1 MSLAALRKQIDQIA
15 PIIKAQSGNVEE
27 TVYGV
32 VDKINEDGTPHF
44 IRKWKGVIGNMRPTD
59 EEPTIFIIEKL
70 EPVILKHKKY
80 KCLYGGRAGTKSIM
94 VMDTVVGDVNANGSK
109 VFVLRERMK
118 SLKDTIYA
126 GIVGRIDALKIKG
139 FTPVPSE
146 REVRHKNR
154 GKITFGGMQNIIDMK
169 GSFEYKYFLMEEAA
183 RTSQQTIDTLGPTL
197 RGVDGAELIYV
208 WNPESA
214 NDPMSLEFIVPFQ
227 AQLDKDGY
235 YEDDY
240 HMIIKVGFEDNP
252 WFMHDQSLREEYEKD
267 LQKKNEGRMSEAR
280 FNHIWHGAF
289 NDDIDN
295 SVIKADWFDACID
308 AHKKLGFEAKGGK
321 VAGFDPSDVGS
332 DAKGYCLRHGVVF
345 TDVREIDAEDANRAF
360 DIASRDAKASGVDTF
375 GWDCDGMGA
384 LLRDQAVANFQGT
397 KVHTFMYKGSEGVHN
412 PEAVFKPVGE
422 YHIRDSKKNKDV
434 FGNKKAQNIISFA
447 ERVYKTW
454 EAVVHKKYI
463 DPDEL
468 VSFDSEKIPAK
479 YLQKLRSEACR
490 MPLKP
495 DHTFKFYTKQEMR
508 NGIYHTDESGAKSKI
523 VIPSPNLFDA
533 VVLSF
538 DNSANITQSRVN
550 KTHRPQAMRP
560 MGR

>member
-32 VDKINEDGTPHF
+32 VDRINEDGTPHF

-59 EEPTIFIIEKL
+59 EDPTIFVIEKL
-70 EPVILKHKKY
+70 EPAILKYKKY

-126 GIVGRIDALKIKG
+126 GIVGRIDSLKIKG

-146 REVRHKNR
+146 REVRHKNK

-197 RGVDGAELIYV
+197 RGVDGAELWYV

-468 VSFDSEKIPAK
+468 VSFDSESIPAN

-495 DHTFKFYTKQEMR
+495 ADTFKFYTKQEMR
-508 NGIYHTDESGAKSKI
+508 NGIKQPDGSKI

-538 DNSANITQSRVN
+538 DNSANITQSKVN

>member
-1 MSLAALRKQIDQIA
+1 MSTALLRKRLSQIA
-15 PIIKAQSGNVEE
+15 PVIKAQSGHVEE

-32 VDKINEDGTPHF
+32 VDKINDDGSPHF

-59 EEPTIFIIEKL
+59 EEPTVYVIEKL

-94 VMDTVVGDVNANGSK
+94 VMDTVIGDVNANGSK

-126 GIVGRIDALKIKG
+126 GIVGRIGSLDIRG

-146 REVRHKNR
+146 REIRHKNR

-183 RTSQQTIDTLGPTL
+183 RTSQTTIDTLGPTL

-227 AQLDKDGY
+227 AQLDRDGY

-267 LQKKNEGRMSEAR
+267 VQKKDEGRMSESR

-308 AHKKLGFEAKGGK
+308 AHKKLGFNANGGK
-321 VAGFDPSDVGS
+321 IAGFDPSDVGN
-332 DAKGYCLRHGVVF
+332 DAKGYAMRHGVVF
-345 TDVREIDAEDANRAF
+345 KDVREIDAEDANRAF
-360 DIASRDAKASGVDTF
+360 DIASRDAKNQSVDSF

-384 LLRDQAVANFQGT
+384 LLRDQAARNFNGT
-397 KVHTFMYKGSEGVHN
+397 KVHTFMYKGSEGVHH
-412 PEAVFKPVGE
+412 PDAIFKPVGD

-434 FGNKKAQNIISFA
+434 FGNKKAQNIIAFA

-454 EAVVHKKYI
+454 EAVTHGKYC
-463 DPDEL
+463 DPAEL
-468 VSFDSEKIPAK
+468 VSFDSETIPHGFM
-479 YLQKLRSEACR
+479 QKLRSEACR

-495 DHTFKFYTKQEMR
+495 ADTFKFYTKQEMR
-508 NGIYHTDESGAKSKI
+508 NGIKQPDGSKI

-538 DNSANITQSRVN
+538 DNSANITHKRVDR
-550 KTHRPQAMRP
+550 THRPQPMKT

>member
-1 MSLAALRKQIDQIA
+1 MSLAALRKQIDQIS

-32 VDKINEDGTPHF
+32 VDRINEDGTPHF

-59 EEPTIFIIEKL
+59 EEPTIYVIEKL
-70 EPVILKHKKY
+70 EPAILYYKKY
-80 KCLYGGRAGTKSIM
+80 KCFWGGRAGTKSIM
-94 VMDTVVGDVNANGSK
+94 VMDTMVGDVNANGSN
-109 VFVLRERMK
+109 VFVLRERIK
-118 SLKDTIYA
+118 SLRDTIYA
-126 GIVGRIDALKIKG
+126 GMVGRIDALKFKG

-146 REVRHKNR
+146 REIRNKNK

-197 RGVDGAELIYV
+197 RGVDGAELWYV

-267 LQKKNEGRMSEAR
+267 LQKKNEGRMSESR

-321 VAGFDPSDVGS
+321 VAGFDPSDVGN

-360 DIASRDAKASGVDTF
+360 DIASRDAKNAGVDTF

-384 LLRDQAVANFQGT
+384 LLRDQAAANFQGT
-397 KVHTFMYKGSEGVHN
+397 KIHTFMYKGSEGVHN

-468 VSFDSEKIPAK
+468 VSFDSESIPAN

-495 DHTFKFYTKQEMR
+495 ADTFKFYTKQEMR
-508 NGIYHTDESGAKSKI
+508 NGIKQPDGSKI

>member
-32 VDKINEDGTPHF
+32 VDRIKEDGTPHF

-252 WFMHDQSLREEYEKD
+252 WFMHDQSLLEEYEKD
-267 LQKKNEGRMSEAR
+267 LQKKNEGRMSESR

-308 AHKKLGFEAKGGK
+308 AHKKLGFEARGGK

-397 KVHTFMYKGSEGVHN
+397 KVHTFMYKGSEGAHN

-468 VSFDSEKIPAK
+468 VSFDSESIPAN

-495 DHTFKFYTKQEMR
+495 ADTFKFYTKQEMR
-508 NGIYHTDESGAKSKI
+508 NGIKQPDGSKI

>member
-1 MSLAALRKQIDQIA
+1 LSVALLRKRLSQIA
-15 PIIKAQSGNVEE
+15 PVIKAQSGHVEE

-32 VDKINEDGTPHF
+32 VDKINDDGTPHF

-59 EEPTIFIIEKL
+59 EEPTVYVIEKL

-94 VMDTVVGDVNANGSK
+94 VMDTVIGDVNANGSK

-126 GIVGRIDALKIKG
+126 GIVGRISSLDIRG

-183 RTSQQTIDTLGPTL
+183 RTSQTTIDTLGPTL

-227 AQLDKDGY
+227 AQLDRDGY

-267 LQKKNEGRMSEAR
+267 VQKKEEGRMSESR

-308 AHKKLGFEAKGGK
+308 AHKKLGFEANGGK
-321 VAGFDPSDVGS
+321 VAGFDPSDVGN
-332 DAKGYCLRHGVVF
+332 DAKGYAMRHGVVF
-345 TDVREIDAEDANRAF
+345 KDVREIDAEDANRAF
-360 DIASRDAKASGVDTF
+360 DIASRDAKNQSVDTF

-384 LLRDQAVANFQGT
+384 LLRDQAARNFNGT
-397 KVHTFMYKGSEGVHN
+397 KVHTFMYKGSEGVHF
-412 PEAVFKPVGE
+412 PDAVFKPVGD

-434 FGNKKAQNIISFA
+434 FGNKKAQNIIAFA

-454 EAVVHKKYI
+454 EAVVHGKYC
-463 DPDEL
+463 DPAEL
-468 VSFDSEKIPAK
+468 VSFDSETIPHGFM
-479 YLQKLRSEACR
+479 QKLRSEACR

-495 DHTFKFYTKQEMR
+495 ADTFKFYTKQEMR
-508 NGIYHTDESGAKSKI
+508 NGIRQPDGSKI

-538 DNSANITQSRVN
+538 DNSANITHKRVDR
-550 KTHRPQAMRP
+550 THRPQPMKT

>member
-32 VDKINEDGTPHF
+32 VDRINEDGTPHF

-59 EEPTIFIIEKL
+59 EEPTIFVIEKL
-70 EPVILKHKKY
+70 EPAILKYKKY

-126 GIVGRIDALKIKG
+126 GIVGRIDSLKIKG

-146 REVRHKNR
+146 REVRHKNK

-197 RGVDGAELIYV
+197 RGVDGAELWYV

-308 AHKKLGFEAKGGK
+308 AHKKLGFEARGGK
-321 VAGFDPSDVGS
+321 VAGFDPSDVGN
-332 DAKGYCLRHGVVF
+332 DTKGYCLRQGVVF

-360 DIASRDAKASGVDTF
+360 DIASRDAKNAGVDTF

-384 LLRDQAVANFQGT
+384 LLRDQAAKNFAGT
-397 KVHTFMYKGSEGVHN
+397 KVTTFMYKGSESPHH
-412 PEAVFKPVGE
+412 PDSIFRSDGE
-422 YHIRDSKKNKDV
+422 YGMKGEKKNKDV
-434 FGNKKAQNIISFA
+434 FNNKKAQNIISFA
-447 ERVYKTW
+447 ERVRKTW
-454 EAVVHKKYI
+454 LAVEHGKYI

-468 VSFDSEKIPAK
+468 VSFDSTTIPQNF
-479 YLQKLRSEACR
+479 LQKLRSEACR

-495 DHTFKFYTKQEMR
+495 SDKIKFYTKQEMR
-508 NGIYHTDESGAKSKI
+508 NGIRQPDGSKI

>member
-1 MSLAALRKQIDQIA
+1 MSVALLRKRLSQIA
-15 PIIKAQSGNVEE
+15 PVIKAQSGHVEE

-32 VDKINEDGTPHF
+32 VDKINDDGTPHF

-59 EEPTIFIIEKL
+59 EEPTVYVIEKL

-94 VMDTVVGDVNANGSK
+94 VMDTVIGDVNANGSK

-126 GIVGRIDALKIKG
+126 GIVGRISSLDIRG

-183 RTSQQTIDTLGPTL
+183 RTSQTTIDTLGPTL

-227 AQLDKDGY
+227 AQLDRDGY

-267 LQKKNEGRMSEAR
+267 VQKKEEGRMSESR

-308 AHKKLGFEAKGGK
+308 AHKKLGFEANGGK
-321 VAGFDPSDVGS
+321 VAGFDPSDVGN
-332 DAKGYCLRHGVVF
+332 DAKGYAMRHGVVF
-345 TDVREIDAEDANRAF
+345 KDVREIDAEDANRAF
-360 DIASRDAKASGVDTF
+360 DIASRDAKNQSVDTF

-384 LLRDQAVANFQGT
+384 LLRDQAARNFNGT
-397 KVHTFMYKGSEGVHN
+397 KVHTFMYKGSEGVHF
-412 PEAVFKPVGE
+412 PDAVFKPVGD

-434 FGNKKAQNIISFA
+434 FGNKKAQNIIAFA

-454 EAVVHKKYI
+454 EAVVHGKYC
-463 DPDEL
+463 DPAEL
-468 VSFDSEKIPAK
+468 VSFDSETIPHGFM
-479 YLQKLRSEACR
+479 QKLRSEACR

-495 DHTFKFYTKQEMR
+495 ADTFKFYTKQEMR
-508 NGIYHTDESGAKSKI
+508 NGIRQPDGSKI

-538 DNSANITQSRVN
+538 DNSANITHKRVDR
-550 KTHRPQAMRP
+550 THRPQPMKT

>member
-1 MSLAALRKQIDQIA
+1 MSVALLRKRLSQIA
-15 PIIKAQSGNVEE
+15 PVIKAQSGHVEE

-32 VDKINEDGTPHF
+32 VDKINDDGTPHF

-59 EEPTIFIIEKL
+59 EEPTVYVIEKL

-94 VMDTVVGDVNANGSK
+94 VMDTVIGDVNANGSK

-126 GIVGRIDALKIKG
+126 GIVGRISSLDIRG

-183 RTSQQTIDTLGPTL
+183 RTSQTTIDTLGPTL

-227 AQLDKDGY
+227 AQLDCDGY

-267 LQKKNEGRMSEAR
+267 VQKKEEGRMSESR

-308 AHKKLGFEAKGGK
+308 AHKKLGFEANGGK
-321 VAGFDPSDVGS
+321 VAGFDPSDVGN
-332 DAKGYCLRHGVVF
+332 DAKGYAMRHGVVF
-345 TDVREIDAEDANRAF
+345 KDVREIDAEDANRAF
-360 DIASRDAKASGVDTF
+360 DIASRDAKNQSVDTF

-384 LLRDQAVANFQGT
+384 LLRDQAARNFNGT
-397 KVHTFMYKGSEGVHN
+397 KVHTFMYKGSEGVHF
-412 PEAVFKPVGE
+412 PDAVFKPVGD

-434 FGNKKAQNIISFA
+434 FGNKKAQNIIAFA

-454 EAVVHKKYI
+454 EAVVHGKYC
-463 DPDEL
+463 DPAEL
-468 VSFDSEKIPAK
+468 VSFDSETIPHGFM
-479 YLQKLRSEACR
+479 QKLRSEACR

-495 DHTFKFYTKQEMR
+495 ADTFKFYTKQEMR
-508 NGIYHTDESGAKSKI
+508 NGIRQPDGSKI

-538 DNSANITQSRVN
+538 DNSANITHKRVDR
-550 KTHRPQAMRP
+550 THRPQPMKT

>member
-32 VDKINEDGTPHF
+32 VDRINEDGTPHF

-308 AHKKLGFEAKGGK
+308 AHKKLGFEAKGGRTC
-321 VAGFDPSDVGS
+321 GFDPSDVGD
-332 DAKGYCLRHGVVF
+332 DAKGYALRHGVVF
-345 TDVREIDAEDANRAF
+345 TDVYEIDAPDANRAF
-360 DIASRDAKASGVDTF
+360 DIASRDAKNAGVDSF

-384 LLRDQAVANFQGT
+384 LLRDQAGRNFAGT
-397 KVHTFMYKGSEGVHN
+397 KVHTFMYKGSESPHH
-412 PEAVFKPVGE
+412 PESTFKGE
-422 YHIRDSKKNKDV
+422 GDYGIRGNKKNKDV
-434 FGNKKAQNIISFA
+434 FDNKKAQNIINFA
-447 ERVYKTW
+447 ERVRKTW
-454 EAVVHKKYI
+454 EAVTLGKYHN
-463 DPDEL
+463 PDEL
-468 VSFDSEKIPAK
+468 VSFDSEKIPANF
-479 YLQKLRSEACR
+479 LQKLRSEACR
-490 MPLKP
+490 IPLKP
-495 DHTFKFYTKQEMR
+495 SDKIKFYTKQEMR
-508 NGIYHTDESGAKSKI
+508 NGIKQADGNKI

-538 DNSANITQSRVN
+538 DNSANITAN
-550 KTHRPQAMRP
+550 KVDKSHRPRP
-560 MGR
+560 MKTMGR

>member
-1 MSLAALRKQIDQIA
+1 MSLAALRKQIDKIA

-32 VDKINEDGTPHF
+32 VDRINEDGTPHF

-59 EEPTIFIIEKL
+59 EEPTIYVIEKL
-70 EPVILKHKKY
+70 EPAILYYKKY
-80 KCLYGGRAGTKSIM
+80 KCFWGGRAGTKSIM
-94 VMDTVVGDVNANGSK
+94 VMDTMVGDVNANGSN

-118 SLKDTIYA
+118 SLRDTIYA
-126 GIVGRIDALKIKG
+126 GMVGRIDALKFKG

-146 REVRHKNR
+146 REIRNKNK

-197 RGVDGAELIYV
+197 RGVDGAELWYV

-240 HMIIKVGFEDNP
+240 HMIIKVSFEDNP

-267 LQKKNEGRMSEAR
+267 LQKKNEGRMSESR

-308 AHKKLGFEAKGGK
+308 AHKKLGFEARGGK

-360 DIASRDAKASGVDTF
+360 DIASRDAKASGADTF

-384 LLRDQAVANFQGT
+384 LLRDQAAANFQGT
-397 KVHTFMYKGSEGVHN
+397 KVNTFMYKGSEGVHN

-468 VSFDSEKIPAK
+468 VSFDSESIPAN

-495 DHTFKFYTKQEMR
+495 ADTFKFYTKQEMR
-508 NGIYHTDESGAKSKI
+508 NGIRQPDGSKI

-538 DNSANITQSRVN
+538 DNSANITQSIVN

>member
-1 MSLAALRKQIDQIA
+1 MSLAALRKQLDQIA

-32 VDKINEDGTPHF
+32 VDRINEDGTPHF
-44 IRKWKGVIGNMRPTD
+44 IRKWKGVIGNMRPTN
-59 EEPTIFIIEKL
+59 EEPTIYVIEKL
-70 EPVILKHKKY
+70 EPAILKYKKY

-126 GIVGRIDALKIKG
+126 GIVGRIDTLKIKG

-146 REVRHKNR
+146 REVRHKNK

-197 RGVDGAELIYV
+197 RGVDGAELWYV

-240 HMIIKVGFEDNP
+240 HMVIKVGFEDNP

-267 LQKKNEGRMSEAR
+267 LQKKNEGRMSESR

-308 AHKKLGFEAKGGK
+308 AHKKLGFEARGGK
-321 VAGFDPSDVGS
+321 IAGFDPSDVGS
-332 DAKGYCLRHGVVF
+332 DAKGYCMRHGVVF

-360 DIASRDAKASGVDTF
+360 DIASRDAKNASVDSF

-384 LLRDQAVANFQGT
+384 LLRDQAAANFNGT
-397 KVHTFMYKGSEGVHN
+397 RVRTFMYKGSEGVHN
-412 PEAVFKPVGE
+412 PEAVFKPVGD

-434 FGNKKAQNIISFA
+434 FINKKAQNIISFA

-454 EAVVHKKYI
+454 EAVAHGKYHN
-463 DPDEL
+463 PEEL
-468 VSFDSEKIPAK
+468 VSFDSEAIPHNFM
-479 YLQKLRSEACR
+479 QKLRSEACR

-495 DHTFKFYTKQEMR
+495 SDKFRFYTKQEMR
-508 NGIYHTDESGAKSKI
+508 NGIKQPDGSKI

>member
-32 VDKINEDGTPHF
+32 VDRINEDGTPHF

-59 EEPTIFIIEKL
+59 EDPTIYIIEKL

-94 VMDTVVGDVNANGSK
+94 VMDTVIGDVNANGSK

-321 VAGFDPSDVGS
+321 VAGFDPSDVGG

-360 DIASRDAKASGVDTF
+360 DIASRDAKNAGVDTF

-384 LLRDQAVANFQGT
+384 LLRDQAAKNFAGT
-397 KVHTFMYKGSEGVHN
+397 KVTTFMYKGSESPHH
-412 PEAVFKPVGE
+412 PDSIFRSDGE
-422 YHIRDSKKNKDV
+422 YGMKGEKKNKDV
-434 FGNKKAQNIISFA
+434 FNNKKAQNIISFA
-447 ERVYKTW
+447 ERVRKTW
-454 EAVVHKKYI
+454 LAVEHGKYI

-468 VSFDSEKIPAK
+468 VSFDSATIPQNF
-479 YLQKLRSEACR
+479 LQKLRSEACR

-495 DHTFKFYTKQEMR
+495 SDKIKFYTKQEMR
-508 NGIYHTDESGAKSKI
+508 NGIRQPDGSKI

-538 DNSANITQSRVN
+538 DNSANISKVSDV
-550 KTHRPQAMRP
+550 HIEFDSLY
-560 MGR
+560 

>member
-32 VDKINEDGTPHF
+32 VDRINEDGTPHF

-59 EEPTIFIIEKL
+59 EEPTIYVIEKL
-70 EPVILKHKKY
+70 EPAILYYKKY
-80 KCLYGGRAGTKSIM
+80 KCFWGGRAGTKSIM
-94 VMDTVVGDVNANGSK
+94 VMDTMVGDVNANGSK

-126 GIVGRIDALKIKG
+126 GIVGRIDSLKIKG

-146 REVRHKNR
+146 REVRHKNK

-197 RGVDGAELIYV
+197 RGVDGAELWYV

-295 SVIKADWFDACID
+295 SVIKADWFDACIN
-308 AHKKLGFEAKGGK
+308 AHKKLGFEARGGK

-468 VSFDSEKIPAK
+468 VSFDSESIPAN

-495 DHTFKFYTKQEMR
+495 ADTFKFYTKQEMR
-508 NGIYHTDESGAKSKI
+508 NGIKQPDGSKI

>member
-1 MSLAALRKQIDQIA
+1 MLRKRIDQIA
-15 PIIKAQSGNVEE
+15 PVIKAQSGHVEE

-32 VDKINEDGTPHF
+32 VDRIKEDGSPNF
-44 IRKWKGVIGNMRPTD
+44 IRKWKGTIGNMRPTD
-59 EEPTIFIIEKL
+59 EEPTIYVIEKL
-70 EPVILKHKKY
+70 EPAILKHKKY

-94 VMDTVVGDVNANGSK
+94 VMDTVIGDVNANASR

-118 SLKDTIYA
+118 SLRDTIYA
-126 GIVGRIDALKIKG
+126 GICGRVESLDIGG

-146 REVRHKNR
+146 REIRHKNK

-197 RGVDGAELIYV
+197 RGVEGAELWYV

-240 HMIIKVGFEDNP
+240 HMVIKVGFEDNP

-267 LQKKNEGRMSEAR
+267 KQKLDEGRMSESR
-280 FNHIWHGAF
+280 FKHIWHGAF
-289 NDDIDN
+289 NDDIEN

-308 AHKKLGFEAKGGK
+308 AHKKLGFEPKGGK
-321 VAGFDPSDVGS
+321 TAGFDPSDIGA
-332 DAKGYCLRHGVVF
+332 DAKGYALRHGVVF
-345 TDVREIDAEDANRAF
+345 TDVQEIDAEDANRAF
-360 DIASRDAKASGVDTF
+360 DIASRHAKASGADAF

-384 LLRDQAVANFQGT
+384 LLRDQARANFSNT
-397 KVHTFMYKGSEGVHN
+397 KVHTFMYKGSEGVHQ
-412 PEAVFKPVGE
+412 PEAVFKPSAD

-434 FGNKKAQNIISFA
+434 FNNKKSQNIILFA

-454 EAVVHKKYI
+454 EAVAHGKYC
-463 DPDEL
+463 DPDDL
-468 VSFDSEKIPAK
+468 VSFDSESIPANF
-479 YLQKLRSEACR
+479 LQKLRSEACR

-495 DHTFKFYTKQEMR
+495 SDKFKFYTKQEMR
-508 NGIYHTDESGAKSKI
+508 NGIKQPDGSKI
-523 VIPSPNLFDA
+523 IIPSPNLFDA

-538 DNSANITQSRVN
+538 DNSANITNNRVDR
-550 KTHRPQAMRP
+550 THRPQPMKT